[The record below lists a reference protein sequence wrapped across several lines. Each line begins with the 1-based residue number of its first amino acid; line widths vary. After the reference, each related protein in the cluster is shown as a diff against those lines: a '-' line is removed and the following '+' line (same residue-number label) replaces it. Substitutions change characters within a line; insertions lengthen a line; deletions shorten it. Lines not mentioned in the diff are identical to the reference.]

1 MTPSSAEVQALRERH
16 GVSLVEAKRHLIGR
30 NLRQALM
37 SPVSQASLADV
48 LAVLVDDLY
57 PNDARMDR

>member
-1 MTPSSAEVQALRERH
+1 MTPSAEEVRALRERH
-16 GVSLVEAKRHLIGR
+16 GVSMIEAKRHLIGR

-37 SPVSQASLADV
+37 APVSQASLADV

-57 PNDARMDR
+57 PYDARMDR

>member
-1 MTPSSAEVQALRERH
+1 MTPSAAEVQSLRERH
-16 GVSLVEAKRHLIGR
+16 GVSMIEAKRHLIGR

-57 PNDARMDR
+57 PYDARMDR

>member
-1 MTPSSAEVQALRERH
+1 MTPSAAEVKALRERH
-16 GVSLVEAKRHLIGR
+16 GVSVLEAKRHLLGR

-37 SPVSQASLADV
+37 APVSQATLAEV

-57 PNDARMDR
+57 PYDARMD